1 MTEIAGRTALITG
14 GASGIGL
21 LMGRML
27 LERGAARLIVWDAS
41 VANIETAR
49 ATLDPLGAVVF
60 NRVEVSDTEAVLAAV
75 AGLEADRMVI
85 DLLINNA
92 GIVVGKPFL
101 EHGHADIDRTI
112 AINTGALMH
121 LTRALLPSMAVHG
134 RGHVVNIASAAA
146 LVSNPNMSVY
156 AASKWAVMGWS
167 DSLRQELERSGTDIR
182 VTSVLPYYIHTG
194 MFDGVR
200 SRLIPILQPEDVAR
214 RILRAIERDAVFLHM
229 PAIIRLLP
237 LLRGLLPT
245 RALDFVLNRI
255 FGVASSMDNFRG
267 RDETAKDV
275 REPGGGRLLR
285 ASRSRHS

>member
-1 MTEIAGRTALITG
+1 MTQIAGRTALITG

-27 LERGAARLIVWDAS
+27 LEQGAARLVVWDVS
-41 VANIETAR
+41 LSNIEA
-49 ATLDPLGAVVF
+49 AQAILGPLGSVVF
-60 NRVEVSDTEAVLAAV
+60 DRVDVSDTEAVLAAV
-75 AGLEADRMVI
+75 ARLEADGTKI

-121 LTRALLPSMAVHG
+121 LTRALLPDMVAHG
-134 RGHVVNIASAAA
+134 PGHVVNIASAAA

-167 DSLRQELERSGTDIR
+167 DSLRQELERSASGVR
-182 VTSVLPYYIHTG
+182 VTTVLPYYIHTG

-229 PAIIRLLP
+229 PRIVRLLP

-255 FGVASSMDNFRG
+255 FGVASSMDDFRG
-267 RDETAKDV
+267 RSGPTKDL
-275 REPGGGRLLR
+275 RELGGEGP
-285 ASRSRHS
+285 

>member
-1 MTEIAGRTALITG
+1 MTEIVGRTALITG

-27 LERGAARLIVWDAS
+27 LERGAERLIVWDVS
-41 VANIETAR
+41 VSNVEAAR
-49 ATLDPLGAVVF
+49 TTLEPLGAVVF
-60 NRVEVSDTEAVLAAV
+60 DRVDVSDTEAVLAAV
-75 AGLEADRMVI
+75 ARLEADGTTI

-101 EHGHADIDRTI
+101 DHEHADIDRTL

-121 LTRALLPSMAVHG
+121 LTRALLPGMVAHG

-156 AASKWAVMGWS
+156 AASKWAVTGWS
-167 DSLRQELERSGTDIR
+167 DSLRQEMERSGTGVR
-182 VTSVLPYYIHTG
+182 VTTVLPYYIHTG

-214 RILRAIERDAVFLHM
+214 RILRAVERDAVFLHM
-229 PAIIRLLP
+229 PGIVRLLP

-255 FGVASSMDNFRG
+255 FGVSSSMDDFRG
-267 RDETAKDV
+267 RSGPTKDL
-275 REPGGGRLLR
+275 RAPGGEGP
-285 ASRSRHS
+285 

>member
-1 MTEIAGRTALITG
+1 MTKIAGCTALITG

-41 VANIETAR
+41 AANIEAAR
-49 ATLDPLGAVVF
+49 AVLSPLGPVTF
-60 NRVEVSDTEAVLAAV
+60 ERMDVSDTDAVLAAAERLET
-75 AGLEADRMVI
+75 AGAAI
-85 DLLINNA
+85 DLLFNNA

-101 EHGHADIDRTI
+101 DHQHADIDRTL

-121 LTRALLPSMAVHG
+121 LTRALLPGMAA
-134 RGHVVNIASAAA
+134 RGGGHIVNIASAAA

-156 AASKWAVMGWS
+156 AASKWAVTGWS
-167 DSLRQELERSGTDIR
+167 DSLRQEMERSSTGVR
-182 VTSVLPYYIHTG
+182 VTTVLPYYIHTG

-200 SRLIPILQPEDVAR
+200 SRLIPILQPEDVAH
-214 RILRAIERDAVFLHM
+214 RILRAVERDAVFLHM
-229 PAIIRLLP
+229 PAIVRLLP

-255 FGVASSMDNFRG
+255 FGVDSSMDAFKG
-267 RDETAKDV
+267 RADTEEEAPDANS
-275 REPGGGRLLR
+275 GRR
-285 ASRSRHS
+285 

>member
-1 MTEIAGRTALITG
+1 MTEITGRTALITG

-27 LERGAARLIVWDAS
+27 LERGAARLIVWDVS
-41 VANIETAR
+41 LANIEAAR
-49 ATLDPLGAVVF
+49 ASLAPLGAVAF
-60 NRVEVSDTEAVLAAV
+60 DRVDVSDTEAVLAAV
-75 AGLEADRMVI
+75 ARLEADGTEI

-121 LTRALLPSMAVHG
+121 LTRALLPGMVAHG
-134 RGHVVNIASAAA
+134 RGHVVNVASAAA

-167 DSLRQELERSGTDIR
+167 DSLRQELERSATGVR
-182 VTSVLPYYIHTG
+182 VTTVLPYYIHTG

-200 SRLIPILQPEDVAR
+200 SRVIPILQPEDVAR
-214 RILRAIERDAVFLHM
+214 CILRALERNAVFLHM
-229 PAIIRLLP
+229 PGIVRLLP

-255 FGVASSMDNFRG
+255 FGVASSMDTFKG
-267 RDETAKDV
+267 RDGAAQEL
-275 REPGGGRLLR
+275 REPNGGR
-285 ASRSRHS
+285 S

>member
-1 MTEIAGRTALITG
+1 MTTIAGRTALITG

-27 LERGAARLIVWDAS
+27 LEQGAARLIVWDAS
-41 VANIETAR
+41 AANIEA
-49 ATLDPLGAVVF
+49 AEAILAPLGAITF
-60 NRVEVSDTEAVLAAV
+60 ERMDVSDTEAVLAA
-75 AGLEADRMVI
+75 AARLEAEGTTI
-85 DLLINNA
+85 ELLFNNA

-101 EHGHADIDRTI
+101 DHAHADIDRTL
-112 AINTGALMH
+112 AINTAALMH
-121 LTRALLPSMAVHG
+121 LTRALLPGMVARG

-156 AASKWAVMGWS
+156 AASKWAVTGWS
-167 DSLRQELERSGTDIR
+167 DSLRQEMERAGTGVRI
-182 VTSVLPYYIHTG
+182 TTVLPYYISTG

-214 RILRAIERDAVFLHM
+214 RILRAVARDAVFLHM
-229 PAIIRLLP
+229 PGIVRLLP

-255 FGVASSMDNFRG
+255 FGVASSMDQFKG
-267 RDETAKDV
+267 RDGAAAGQQGGG
-275 REPGGGRLLR
+275 PGGR
-285 ASRSRHS
+285 

>member
-1 MTEIAGRTALITG
+1 MTQIAGRTALITG

-27 LERGAARLIVWDAS
+27 MERGAARLFVWDVSAT
-41 VANIETAR
+41 NIDLAR
-49 ATLDPLGAVVF
+49 VTLDPLGTVVF
-60 NRVEVSDTEAVLAAV
+60 DRVDVSDTEAVRAAV
-75 AGLEADRMVI
+75 ARLEADGTAI

-101 EHGHADIDRTI
+101 KHGHADIDRTL

-121 LTRALLPSMAVHG
+121 LTRALLPGMVSRG

-156 AASKWAVMGWS
+156 AASKWAVTGWS
-167 DSLRQELERSGTDIR
+167 DSLRQELERSGTGVR
-182 VTSVLPYYIHTG
+182 VTTVLPYYIHTG

-214 RILRAIERDAVFLHM
+214 RILRAVQRDAVFLHM
-229 PAIIRLLP
+229 PAIVRLLP

-255 FGVASSMDNFRG
+255 FGVASSMDDFHG
-267 RDETAKDV
+267 RQETAKDV
-275 REPGGGRLLR
+275 REPKGDL
-285 ASRSRHS
+285 S

>member
-1 MTEIAGRTALITG
+1 MTKIAGCTALITG

-41 VANIETAR
+41 AANIEA
-49 ATLDPLGAVVF
+49 AGAVLSPLGSVIF
-60 NRVEVSDTEAVLAAV
+60 ERMDVSDTDAVLAA
-75 AGLEADRMVI
+75 AERLEAEGAAI
-85 DLLINNA
+85 DLLFNNA

-101 EHGHADIDRTI
+101 DHQHADIDRTL

-121 LTRALLPSMAVHG
+121 LTRALLPGMVA
-134 RGHVVNIASAAA
+134 RGGGHIVNIASAAA

-156 AASKWAVMGWS
+156 AASKWAVTGWS
-167 DSLRQELERSGTDIR
+167 DSLRQEMERSGTGVR
-182 VTSVLPYYIHTG
+182 VTTVLPYYIHTG

-200 SRLIPILQPEDVAR
+200 SRLIPILRPEDVAR
-214 RILRAIERDAVFLHM
+214 RILRAVERDAVFLHM
-229 PAIIRLLP
+229 PAIVRLLP

-255 FGVASSMDNFRG
+255 FGVASSMDAFKG
-267 RDETAKDV
+267 RADMEENTL
-275 REPGGGRLLR
+275 EGNR
-285 ASRSRHS
+285 AR

>member
-1 MTEIAGRTALITG
+1 MTKIAGCTALITG

-41 VANIETAR
+41 AANIEAAR
-49 ATLDPLGAVVF
+49 AVLSHLGSVTF
-60 NRVEVSDTEAVLAAV
+60 ERMDVSDTDAILAA
-75 AGLEADRMVI
+75 AEHLEAEGTAI
-85 DLLINNA
+85 DLLFNNA

-101 EHGHADIDRTI
+101 DHQHADIDRTL

-121 LTRALLPSMAVHG
+121 LTRALLPGMVARGS
-134 RGHVVNIASAAA
+134 GHVVNIASAAA

-156 AASKWAVMGWS
+156 AASKWAVTGWS
-167 DSLRQELERSGTDIR
+167 DSLRQEMERSSTGVR
-182 VTSVLPYYIHTG
+182 VTTVLPYYIHTG

-200 SRLIPILQPEDVAR
+200 SRLIPILQPEDVAH
-214 RILRAIERDAVFLHM
+214 RILRAVERDAVFLHM
-229 PAIIRLLP
+229 PAIVRLLP

-255 FGVASSMDNFRG
+255 FGVASSMDAFKG
-267 RDETAKDV
+267 RAGTEEDTFEANS
-275 REPGGGRLLR
+275 GRR
-285 ASRSRHS
+285 